1 MSASAADLALIEE
14 VSRSLRDERRRAPGD
29 LLALLTQLILA
40 AAIVLLVVGIAI
52 GPGVWQDVALN
63 LTAECVGAAI
73 TVVAIGG
80 LWERVRASSFRGIDA
95 LVEHVEAHRARGLTE
110 SERDAF
116 RLVVELHRMTRSSNP
131 LARQVR
137 GAWFALRHRDRLR
150 VLEEVLRPGPG
161 S

>member
-1 MSASAADLALIEE
+1 METRKVIGQAKHFEGRERTQEILREFGWFEFLDVPGESAPYGLSAQFWDHTLEH
-14 VSRSLRDERRRAPGD
+14 
-29 LLALLTQLILA
+29 
-40 AAIVLLVVGIAI
+40 VV
-52 GPGVWQDVALN
+52 
-63 LTAECVGAAI
+63 
-73 TVVAIGG
+73 GG
-80 LWERVRASSFRGIDA
+80 LWERVRTSSFRGIDA

-116 RLVVELHRMTRSSNP
+116 RLVVELHRTTRSSNP